1 MSSIK
6 LHYDVPGDDFT
17 RAGEASGA
25 VKRALKDLGFSP
37 ELVRKVVIALYEA
50 EINLVIHAGG
60 GQIDVEIT
68 PEAIDMVLTD
78 QGPGIPDVEMAILG
92 PMNKHINIIE
102 EMLGCKII
110 VTRDEIVCDED
121 YYDKIV
127 NIIEVLKILNKKGYS
142 IKERDIVSIIQMLQN
157 YDLESVKTFF
167 TKNIVFVNT
176 YDGRQIVAKSIN
188 QKNYFDALNNN
199 DIVFGVGA
207 AGSGKTYLAV
217 CYALSQLKK
226 NKIKKIII
234 TRPVVEAGEKLG
246 FLPGDLKEKIDPYL
260 IPIYDAINDII
271 GTEQTNKLLE
281 KGIIEIAPLAYMR
294 GRTLDNAI
302 IILDEAQ
309 NTTENQMKMF
319 LTRLGFNSKMIVT
332 GDMTQ
337 IDLQN
342 NIKSGLVQVLHLL
355 KGIKDIKF
363 IIFDKIDVMRHPL
376 VSKIIA
382 RYEELKND

>member
-1 MSSIK
+1 MADKIIYN
-6 LHYDVPGDDFT
+6 LDNQ
-17 RAGEASGA
+17 
-25 VKRALKDLGFSP
+25 DLDLS
-37 ELVRKVVIALYEA
+37 
-50 EINLVIHAGG
+50 
-60 GQIDVEIT
+60 
-68 PEAIDMVLTD
+68 
-78 QGPGIPDVEMAILG
+78 ILG

-355 KGIKDIKF
+355 KGIKEIKF

>member
-1 MSSIK
+1 MADKIIYN
-6 LHYDVPGDDFT
+6 LDNQ
-17 RAGEASGA
+17 
-25 VKRALKDLGFSP
+25 DLDLS
-37 ELVRKVVIALYEA
+37 
-50 EINLVIHAGG
+50 
-60 GQIDVEIT
+60 
-68 PEAIDMVLTD
+68 
-78 QGPGIPDVEMAILG
+78 ILG
-92 PMNKHINIIE
+92 PMNKHVNIIE
-102 EMLGCKII
+102 ELLGCKII
-110 VTRDEIVCDED
+110 VTRDEIVCDELF
-121 YYDKIV
+121 YEKII
-127 NIIEVLKILNKKGYS
+127 NIIEVLKILNKKGHN
-142 IKERDIVSIIQMLQN
+142 IKERDVVSIIQMLDN

-167 TKNIVFVNT
+167 SKNIVFVNT
-176 YDGRQIVAKSIN
+176 YDGRQIVAKSLN
-188 QKNYFDALNNN
+188 QKSYFDALNNN

-260 IPIYDAINDII
+260 IPIYDAINDIL

-337 IDLQN
+337 IDLQH
-342 NIKSGLVQVLHLL
+342 NIKSGLIQVMSLL
-355 KGIKDIKF
+355 RGIKDIKF
-363 IIFDKIDVMRHPL
+363 VVFDKIDVMRHPL

-382 RYEELKND
+382 RYEEMNND

>member
-1 MSSIK
+1 MADKIIYN
-6 LHYDVPGDDFT
+6 LDNQ
-17 RAGEASGA
+17 
-25 VKRALKDLGFSP
+25 DLDLS
-37 ELVRKVVIALYEA
+37 
-50 EINLVIHAGG
+50 
-60 GQIDVEIT
+60 
-68 PEAIDMVLTD
+68 
-78 QGPGIPDVEMAILG
+78 ILG